1 MAALEKL
8 GGSASTKAI
17 RAQLALPDWHTVN
30 DSEIRKIADKL
41 AKDGKVIVDKSKRIW
56 LFKLKND

>member
-1 MAALEKL
+1 M
-8 GGSASTKAI
+8 
-17 RAQLALPDWHTVN
+17 PDWHTVN